1 MRREKRPV
9 RAVKWRRRLC
19 AGLVIL
25 FVCLILFWFEQAL
38 RPTINRSARLAAQ
51 VEVTHLLCAAAE
63 ESMAQ
68 QGDTAYTTVLY
79 DTDGDIAAV
88 EVSAASVNQ
97 LQNAIISRASASLHG
112 GADTTIP
119 IPLGAAGDMTLF
131 SANGPTIR
139 VKIRPHGAVTPQ
151 LESSFEEAGMNQTL
165 HRLTLTLTCEV
176 ELIAPFCHETVFVEY
191 PCLIAETLLVGNL
204 PEYMLTDLT

>member
-1 MRREKRPV
+1 
-9 RAVKWRRRLC
+9 
-19 AGLVIL
+19 
-25 FVCLILFWFEQAL
+25 
-38 RPTINRSARLAAQ
+38 
-51 VEVTHLLCAAAE
+51 
-63 ESMAQ
+63 MAQ